1 MLQEAEGQL
10 NSFDGSIDAIVGYMD
25 FPVSTMLPI
34 LCRKF
39 NVRSPSLESLL
50 KCEHKFWSRSVQ
62 RATTA
67 AVAVTEQ
74 GNRKVNDVS
83 RQVSEAGETIRQLA
97 AAVSDASQAAAQIS
111 ASAGQQS
118 TGMSQIKQA
127 IGNIQQAAQQNL
139 AATRQAE
146 SAAQELNRLG
156 SRLIDLVGVRVG
168 MSYDKVRAVLE
179 CLEDVRVIQAVLG
192 HAHVQTTA
200 HYARVTTTRLRKVKS
215 PVDRI
220 FQRAKEARAR

>member
-1 MLQEAEGQL
+1 VAASAQRAADIGRQ
-10 NSFDGSIDAIVGYMD
+10 GKDAIDTTITGINGVRAQVGDIQERMMELREQAQAIGEIIAT
-25 FPVSTMLPI
+25 VSDLAEQTNLLALNAAIEAARAGEQGRGFAVVAGEVKNLAEQSKAGTVRVRQI
-34 LCRKF
+34 L
-39 NVRSPSLESLL
+39 EQ
-50 KCEHKFWSRSVQ
+50 VQ

-67 AVAVTEQ
+67 AVAVTEE

-97 AAVSDASQAAAQIS
+97 EAVSSASQAAAQIS

-118 TGMSQIKQA
+118 TGLSQIKQA

-156 SRLIDLVGVRVG
+156 SRLIDLVG
-168 MSYDKVRAVLE
+168 
-179 CLEDVRVIQAVLG
+179 
-192 HAHVQTTA
+192 TA
-200 HYARVTTTRLRKVKS
+200 GT
-215 PVDRI
+215 
-220 FQRAKEARAR
+220 AKRS